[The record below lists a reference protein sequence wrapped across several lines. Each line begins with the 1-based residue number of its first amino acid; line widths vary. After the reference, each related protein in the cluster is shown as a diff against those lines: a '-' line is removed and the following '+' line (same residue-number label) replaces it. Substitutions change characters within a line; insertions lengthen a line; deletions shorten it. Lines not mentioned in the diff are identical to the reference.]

1 MNKVIRYGLYEAK
14 IYFRIKTAVFY
25 SIFFPIILLLMYYVG
40 NSGSSAINEY
50 FPYLVSITMI
60 STAAGLSNLI
70 VNNRVYNMWK
80 FYNFFGYKTWQM
92 TVATGIIYFV
102 LSEVICL
109 GMTGIM
115 ILVLHTLRISILNFI
130 LFMLATGLGTVLYI
144 EIAIIIGLWINDPR
158 NAQTIINGFIYL
170 FVILSGSIFRFARG
184 SIMGKVMLVFP
195 NIHIGNLLHQLWNN
209 CKISMCGLEIVA
221 GYIIILL
228 CIIIYLI
235 KRERKKLLY

>member
-1 MNKVIRYGLYEAK
+1 MNEVIRYGLYEAK

-25 SIFFPIILLLMYYVG
+25 SILFPIVLLLMYYVG
-40 NSGSSAINEY
+40 NGGSSAINEY

-70 VNNRVYNMWK
+70 VNNRVYNIWK
-80 FYNFFGYKTWQM
+80 FYNFFEYKTWHM
-92 TVATGIIYFV
+92 TVATGIIYFI

-109 GMTGIM
+109 GMAGIM
-115 ILVLHTLRISILNFI
+115 IFVLQTLRVSILNFT

-144 EIAIIIGLWINDPR
+144 EIAIIVGLGINDPR

-170 FVILSGSIFRFARG
+170 FVILSGSIFRFSG
-184 SIMGKVMLVFP
+184 KSVMGKIMLVFP
-195 NIHIGNLLHQLWNN
+195 NIHIGNILRQLWNGG
-209 CKISMCGLEIVA
+209 KINMYSLEIVA

-228 CIIIYLI
+228 GVITYLI
-235 KRERKKLLY
+235 KRERQKLLY